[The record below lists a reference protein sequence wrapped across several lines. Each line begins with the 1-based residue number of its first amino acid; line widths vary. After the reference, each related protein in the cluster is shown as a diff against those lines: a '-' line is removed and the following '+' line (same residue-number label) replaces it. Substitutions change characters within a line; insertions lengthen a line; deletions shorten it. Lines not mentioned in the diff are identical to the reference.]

1 MLGTLGPEIFL
12 AIPALLIA
20 LTFHEAAHAWV
31 SDRLGDP
38 TPRMRGRLTLN
49 PLAHIDPIGLI
60 MLALFKFGWAKPVEV
75 NPYNYE
81 DRERGMALVALAG
94 PAVNLLLGF
103 VSMLFWYLV
112 VQYTHLAPLA
122 RLLEWLYIY
131 NVYFAVFNLLPIP
144 PLDGSKL
151 LFFVLP
157 RRVVY
162 QYLDTLQP
170 YSFFILILL
179 VSTGLIGRVLGPLAV
194 HIINAY
200 HILISGI
207 FL

>member
-81 DRERGMALVALAG
+81 DRSAAWLWLLWLV
-94 PAVNLLLGF
+94 LLSICCSASCLCCF
-103 VSMLFWYLV
+103 
-112 VQYTHLAPLA
+112 
-122 RLLEWLYIY
+122 
-131 NVYFAVFNLLPIP
+131 
-144 PLDGSKL
+144 
-151 LFFVLP
+151 
-157 RRVVY
+157 
-162 QYLDTLQP
+162 
-170 YSFFILILL
+170 
-179 VSTGLIGRVLGPLAV
+179 
-194 HIINAY
+194 
-200 HILISGI
+200 GI
-207 FL
+207 W